1 MLLGR
6 FMCWMTIVTE
16 LAVVPAILI
25 PRLQYWAVCANIL
38 FQSGLLLFTGTT
50 FTLFFYS
57 MTAASLAFVA
67 WPEGPVKAAYAAD
80 CAVLKRITNVLRFCD
95 ADRRFSWNPLPAGG
109 EEWLRLNA
117 GKRMY
122 TNFRAL
128 RMIVLLNP
136 LTYMAIAALIAA
148 APDTAA
154 TATYRRIV
162 VASSLFFL
170 MPPLAWILDK
180 VFAARQHEPL
190 LVLDPPG

>member
-1 MLLGR
+1 
-6 FMCWMTIVTE
+6 
-16 LAVVPAILI
+16 VVPAILI

-57 MTAASLAFVA
+57 MSAASFAFVT
-67 WPEGPVKAAYAAD
+67 WPEGPVKATYAAN
-80 CAVLKRITNVLRFCD
+80 CAVLNRITNVLRFCD
-95 ADRRFSWNPLPAGG
+95 ADRRFLWNPLPAGG

-154 TATYRRIV
+154 TAAYRRIV

-180 VFAARQHEPL
+180 IFASRQAAVGRAVSPA
-190 LVLDPPG
+190 